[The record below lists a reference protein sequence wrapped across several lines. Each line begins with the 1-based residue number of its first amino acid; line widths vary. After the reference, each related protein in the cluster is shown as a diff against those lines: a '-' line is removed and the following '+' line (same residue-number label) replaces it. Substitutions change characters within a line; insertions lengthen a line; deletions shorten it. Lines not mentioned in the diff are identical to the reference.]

1 MVFEGIRAY
10 WNGSSERLFVF
21 RLDDHS
27 SRLEQSVRLTRME
40 CGLTASDFSN
50 AVLQTLRE
58 NGVRQ
63 TAHIRQM
70 VYVDGYGEM
79 FGAGPVSLAV
89 VVTPKGGW
97 FADKPGVHACFG
109 SWQRISDHSMPPRIK
124 CAANYQ
130 NGRLALVQARLDRYD
145 SVILLNS
152 AGKVAEELRTCVFV
166 RRGNQVATPPITSG
180 ILESITRSA
189 LIQLFGDLH
198 GIEVVERE
206 IDRTEFYLADEAFI
220 CGTGLEVVPILSIDR
235 HLIAK
240 GQPGRLTT
248 TVREQYF
255 QVARGEMPQYQ
266 HWLTLC

>member
-1 MVFEGIRAY
+1 MRAY
-10 WNGSSERLFVF
+10 WNESAGQLFVF

-27 SRLEQSVRLTRME
+27 NRLEQSVRLMRMDSA
-40 CGLTASDFSN
+40 LTASDFST
-50 AVLQTLRE
+50 AVLRTLRE
-58 NGVRQ
+58 NAVRQ
-63 TAHIRQM
+63 TVHIRQM
-70 VYVDGYGEM
+70 VYVDGQGEM
-79 FGAGPVSLAV
+79 FGVGPIGHAV

-97 FADKPGVHACFG
+97 FDDKPGVHACFS

-130 NGRLALVQARLDRYD
+130 NGRLALLQARLDGYD

-152 AGKVAEELRTCVFV
+152 AGKVAEEPRACVFV

-180 ILESITRSA
+180 ILESITRST

-198 GIEVVERE
+198 GIEVIERE

-235 HLIAK
+235 HQIAK

-255 QVARGEMPQYQ
+255 QAARGEMPQYQ